1 VSASTAPITFTLDLE
16 DYAPA
21 GTPARANA
29 IVPRVLELLSE
40 HAVTGTF
47 FIVGELAEAEPA
59 LVRTIAGAGHEIA
72 LHAYRHV
79 PLPRLDPATFR
90 AEAKRGRD
98 VLEDLAGAAV
108 TGFRAP
114 TFSLVPES
122 RWAVDELTDLG
133 FAYSSSVLPAR
144 SPLYGWPGLLRRP
157 FCWPT
162 GLVELPCPV
171 TSFGPRL
178 ANPYL
183 GGVYFRVLPWSAVR
197 VGLARSHPDEVLW
210 LYCHPYD
217 FDPDEPF
224 VPRGDVG
231 RIGNRLLWLNRSR
244 MATRVGRV
252 LAGRA
257 GDPLNARAERV
268 RADPLTPTRSP

>member
-1 VSASTAPITFTLDLE
+1 VSSSRAPITFTLDLE

-21 GTPARANA
+21 GTPARANL

-59 LVRTIAGAGHEIA
+59 LVRAIAAAGHEIA
-72 LHAYRHV
+72 LHGYRHV
-79 PLPRLDPATFR
+79 PLPRLDPPTFR
-90 AEAKRGRD
+90 ADTARGRAL
-98 VLEDLAGAAV
+98 LEDLAGAPV

-122 RWAVDELTDLG
+122 RWAVDELTELG

-144 SPLYGWPGLLRRP
+144 SPLYGWPGQPRHP
-157 FCWPT
+157 FRWPG

-171 TSFGPRL
+171 AEVGAFGRRV

-183 GGVYFRVLPWSAVR
+183 GGVYFRVLPWTAVR
-197 VGLARSHPDEVLW
+197 LGLARSRADEVLW

-231 RIGNRLLWLNRSR
+231 RLGNRLLWLNRSR
-244 MATRVGRV
+244 MARRVARV

-257 GDPLNARAERV
+257 GPPLRTRAEIV
-268 RADPLTPTRSP
+268 PAERAE